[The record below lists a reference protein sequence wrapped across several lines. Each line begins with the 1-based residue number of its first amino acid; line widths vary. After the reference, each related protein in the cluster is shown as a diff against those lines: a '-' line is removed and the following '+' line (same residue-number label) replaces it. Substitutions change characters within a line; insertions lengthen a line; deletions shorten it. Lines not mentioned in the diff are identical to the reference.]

1 MNVDMSLWHL
11 DAPARGH
18 GAGFPSDWV
27 LRWSQAWR
35 EREGG
40 GTGITA
46 LDLACGAGRHLRL
59 LAGDGVAVTG
69 VDRDAA
75 ALAGLAG
82 VSGRVELIEADLEQG
97 PWPLAD
103 RVFDV
108 VIVTNYL
115 WRPLL
120 PRIVAAVAPG
130 GWLIYET
137 FTDGQQSIGRPARP
151 EFLLRP
157 GELLT
162 AAAGLRMVAYED
174 GFLDTGAIAPGDGSV
189 NGRYVQR
196 VAAVR
201 EKPPAPG
208 AAPGVYPRFPL
219 R

>member
-1 MNVDMSLWHL
+1 MNVDMSLIL
-11 DAPARGH
+11 GARAGGH

-35 EREGG
+35 DRDGA
-40 GTGITA
+40 TA
-46 LDLACGAGRHLRL
+46 LDLACGSGRHLRL

-75 ALAGLAG
+75 ALEGLAG

-97 PWPLAD
+97 PWPLAG

-157 GELLT
+157 GELL
-162 AAAGLRMVAYED
+162 AAASGLRVVAYED
-174 GFLDTGAIAPGDGSV
+174 GFLDAGETGPGDGGV

-201 EKPPAPG
+201 EKPPAPA
-208 AAPGVYPRFPL
+208 AAPGVYPRFQL